1 LFVGCV
7 AGIVNVWVFLL
18 LYSSNLPLEFATPTA
33 FVIAAVVNYLLCIVF
48 VFRHK
53 ARWGNLSE
61 IVIYCGVVF
70 TGAALDLL
78 ITKLVFNA
86 GNSPAV
92 AKITATALVLMF
104 NFLGRRYVVFPLAG
118 KGQW

>member
-86 GNSPAV
+86 GNS
-92 AKITATALVLMF
+92 TALVLMF
-104 NFLGRRYVVFPLAG
+104 NFLARRYVVFPLAG